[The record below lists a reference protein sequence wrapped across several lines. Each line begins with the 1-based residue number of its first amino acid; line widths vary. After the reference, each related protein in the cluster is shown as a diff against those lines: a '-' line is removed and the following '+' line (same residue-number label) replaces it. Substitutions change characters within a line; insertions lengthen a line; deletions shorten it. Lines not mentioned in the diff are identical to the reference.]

1 MRRERFVKQTHSRF
15 KILADRS
22 ILGHYIQAC
31 PTNDDPAFD
40 NHIRVKRTTGIPRSF
55 LKTIEKPTA
64 LSNDGTL
71 DNAKHPAGVMV
82 NAEGEW
88 VIAEPDKASWEQYQA
103 KAKLSAAAQE
113 AAALG
118 SKELQKRGLECSI
131 DKRLF
136 VEPTKTPCCGTTYC
150 HDCIN
155 NALLENDLSCPH
167 CSKENILID
176 DLIPDNETVAKIQA
190 YEDEKAAAARGKE
203 ASKSPAQTVALPAVS
218 KKPASPKD
226 ANSPPSKPSTGLT
239 APSTTNITNSPKKRP
254 AENDLKNDRIPPGPP
269 VEAAKQPTNVTKPES
284 SGQRVGATLNGSNA
298 QQFPFMNGNLI
309 PSQGMNAMAFP
320 NQGGLLD
327 FPMGMAALPMDA
339 GMWTAMM
346 TQGGAFMGD
355 GSWNTS
361 WGPAYPQQAQNLP
374 QFRFQNGMMPNGNF
388 SQPNSYAPMGNGFM
402 GNGLNTQGMGAFT
415 NQQRNTFS
423 APALNEEDSAYFRK
437 PVNPH
442 RHQARRNLN
451 RPTDYREI

>member
-1 MRRERFVKQTHSRF
+1 MHSHF
-15 KILADRS
+15 KLLTNCS

-64 LSNDGTL
+64 LSNDGTV
-71 DNAKHPAGVMV
+71 DNSKHPAGVMI

-136 VEPTKTPCCGTTYC
+136 VEPTKTPCCDTTYC

-167 CSKENILID
+167 CFKENILID
-176 DLIPDNETVAKIQA
+176 NLIPDNETAAKIQA
-190 YEDEKAAAARGKE
+190 YEDEKAAAAREKE
-203 ASKSPAQTVALPAVS
+203 KSKSPVLTATLPAVP
-218 KKPASPKD
+218 KKLDSPKD
-226 ANSPPSKPSTGLT
+226 TNSPSPTKPSSGLT
-239 APSTTNITNSPKKRP
+239 APKTTTNITNSPKKRP
-254 AENDLKNDRIPPGPP
+254 AETDLNNDRTPPGLT
-269 VEAAKQPTNVTKPES
+269 VEAPKQPANATNLES
-284 SGQRVGATLNGSNA
+284 SQWAGAAVNGSNA
-298 QQFPFMNGNLI
+298 QQFPFMNGNLV
-309 PSQGMNAMAFP
+309 PPQGMNTMAFP
-320 NQGGLLD
+320 TQAGYLD
-327 FPMGMAALPMDA
+327 FTMGMTGLPMDA
-339 GMWTAMM
+339 WNTMM
-346 TQGGAFMGD
+346 AQGGAFMGD
-355 GSWNTS
+355 GSWNNS
-361 WGPAYPQQAQNLP
+361 WGQMYPQQLQNLP
-374 QFRFQNGMMPNGNF
+374 NFGFQNGLMLNGNYN
-388 SQPNSYAPMGNGFM
+388 QQNSYVPMGNGFM
-402 GNGLNTQGMGAFT
+402 GNGLNTQGMGTFT
-415 NQQRNTFS
+415 NQQRNAFS